1 MPLKWPEQT
10 GGVLAFDGRD
20 LPTKRLSAEYH
31 GRMPERSESVPTE
44 RERTTGT
51 KSAPGFD

>member
-1 MPLKWPEQT
+1 MPLKWPEQA
-10 GGVLAFDGRD
+10 GRVLAFDGRD

-31 GRMPERSESVPTE
+31 GHMPERSQSVPAE

-51 KSAPGFD
+51 TSALGFD